1 MAKKKKRAQI
11 KPWCWYCE
19 RDFDDEKILIQHQK
33 ARHFKCT
40 ICHKK
45 LSSTRGMVIHASQV
59 HNEEVTKVPNSIR
72 GHDSTEIEVYGMD
85 GIPPEDYQAHID
97 KVSGAGSAKKRHLDG
112 QQSQEAT
119 TTAVLNYNNPSA
131 VLPTTQPTTQPI
143 IPQVQPQGP
152 TTLYSTVSLVNPMNP
167 LPGRPNTV
175 YTAPP
180 PVMPPRYPVVP
191 PNNMYRPPVTT
202 PYFRPQ
208 MGFQNGNVPR
218 PNMNRPY
225 IPNWQKG
232 NTMNIN
238 GPPPSLPGFPT
249 TNPIGGVPSGL
260 NNMGV
265 RPPPPMNGIP
275 PPNLNL
281 APGLNPALKPNLNDN
296 INPNIPGFNP
306 NTNPTATSSLN
317 NNLNMIGNIPPKLPT
332 SNLPTATN
340 IITPTVQSI
349 RPTTTTTTTTTATA
363 TSATTTTVAAATG
376 SAGTSTIEES
386 KKVPT
391 SSLLSSPLKP
401 ENTTLTNSTTLPKKE
416 TINNKLD
423 STLNKTVSSTTT
435 TTTTPDNIDPSISL
449 NSGINTTIQVI
460 SNNKISEF
468 ILVYSD
474 NDISVEEKRANHI
487 KYKYNPK

>member
-1 MAKKKKRAQI
+1 
-11 KPWCWYCE
+11 
-19 RDFDDEKILIQHQK
+19 
-33 ARHFKCT
+33 
-40 ICHKK
+40 
-45 LSSTRGMVIHASQV
+45 MVIHASQV

-72 GHDSTEIEVYGMD
+72 GHDSTLIEVYGMD

-112 QQSQEAT
+112 QQPQEAT
-119 TTAVLNYNNPSA
+119 TTASSYNNPSV
-131 VLPTTQPTTQPI
+131 VLPTTQPTNQPI

-152 TTLYSTVSLVNPMNP
+152 TSLYSTVSLVNPMNP
-167 LPGRPNTV
+167 LPGRPNGV

-191 PNNMYRPPVTT
+191 PTNMYRPPVTT

-232 NTMNIN
+232 NTMNMG

-249 TNPIGGVPSGL
+249 TNPVGGVPSGL

-265 RPPPPMNGIP
+265 RPPPMNGIP
-275 PPNLNL
+275 PPNLNM
-281 APGLNPALKPNLNDN
+281 APGLNPALKPNLNAN
-296 INPNIPGFNP
+296 INPNIPGYNP
-306 NTNPTATSSLN
+306 NANTTANHTTSTLN
-317 NNLNMIGNIPPKLPT
+317 SNLNMIGNIPPKLPN
-332 SNLPTATN
+332 SNLPTTN
-340 IITPTVQSI
+340 IVTTSTQPVRPTITATTAATSILEESKKPPTLSS
-349 RPTTTTTTTTTATA
+349 TTTTT
-363 TSATTTTVAAATG
+363 
-376 SAGTSTIEES
+376 
-386 KKVPT
+386 
-391 SSLLSSPLKP
+391 SSPLKP
-401 ENTTLTNSTTLPKKE
+401 EYTSTSLPKKE
-416 TINNKLD
+416 DINNKLD
-423 STLNKTVSSTTT
+423 STLNKTVTS
-435 TTTTPDNIDPSISL
+435 TTTPDNTEPSISL

-474 NDISVEEKRANHI
+474 NDVSVEEKRANHI